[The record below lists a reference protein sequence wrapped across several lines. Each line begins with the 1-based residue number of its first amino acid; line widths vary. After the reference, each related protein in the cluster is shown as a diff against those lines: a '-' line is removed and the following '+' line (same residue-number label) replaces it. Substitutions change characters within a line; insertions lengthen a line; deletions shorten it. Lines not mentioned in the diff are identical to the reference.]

1 LPEKEFLL
9 EVLRDTADKPTGD
22 AGET

>member
-9 EVLRDTADKPTGD
+9 EVLRDTAAKPTGD